1 LKTQLFSLYLGLIF
15 PTDPQNAAKRN
26 VKNQFSI
33 FSSDIYDDFAR
44 QFDLIAQYWCIY
56 STDPLSAQSF

>member
-1 LKTQLFSLYLGLIF
+1 MKTQLFSLYLGLIF

-33 FSSDIYDDFAR
+33 FSSDIYDGFAR
-44 QFDLIAQYWCIY
+44 QFDLIAQY
-56 STDPLSAQSF
+56 